1 MKIAMLCFS
10 ENGQRTG
17 ERLREGLC
25 RAGNEVT
32 LEWKSKYLENS
43 ICESHT
49 EWAGRQFDSENGGA
63 DAVIFIGACGIAV
76 RSIAPFVKSK
86 KTDPA
91 VLVADECGKF
101 VISLLSGHL
110 GGANELAALSADIL
124 EALPVITTATDLH
137 RRFAVDVF
145 AKKNNCAIFPM
156 NAAKAVSAALL
167 AGEAVGFYS
176 DFPWDGELPDGIILC
191 RRDGSPVQFADEERG
206 SREAPRPQ
214 DACCTGSSEI
224 RQPQDNLQPRIGI
237 AVSIHSDC
245 SPFSVTVHVVPR
257 IVSLG
262 IGCRKNREAEAVFHA
277 AESCLLENSV
287 FREALFCMAS
297 IDLKKSEAGL
307 LALSQ
312 KWKLPFLTYDAR
324 SLRDVQGSFSTSA
337 FVETTT
343 GVDNVCER
351 SAVLSGGCAALL
363 QTKKSGCG
371 VTTALAVRDWRI
383 RFE

>member
-1 MKIAMLCFS
+1 MRGNRENMKIAMLCFS
-10 ENGQRTG
+10 ETGQRTG
-17 ERLREGLC
+17 ERLMEGLC

-124 EALPVITTATDLH
+124 GAIPVITTATDLH

-145 AKKNNCAIFPM
+145 AKKNDCAIFPM

-176 DFPWDGELPDGIILC
+176 DFPWDGELPDGVILC
-191 RRDGSPVQFADEERG
+191 RRDGS
-206 SREAPRPQ
+206 
-214 DACCTGSSEI
+214 SEK
-224 RQPQDNLQPRIGI
+224 DNLRPRIGI

-245 SPFSVTVHVVPR
+245 CPFSVTVHVVPK

-262 IGCRKNREAEAVFHA
+262 IGCRKNKEEEAVFHA

-297 IDLKKSEAGL
+297 IDLKKNEAGL

-324 SLRDVQGSFSTSA
+324 SLRDVQGSFSPSA

-363 QTKKSGCG
+363 QKKKSGCG